1 MVSAGAR
8 DIEETLRSAEM
19 QWKEGLVKDMEETRL
34 EQPEHLVLRHADD
47 AVRELERLPRAYAE
61 PLVMGT
67 ENQGVDLP
75 ERSYRSF
82 GELFSGRPDTDR
94 PWQQL
99 VSGLRGWLGKRDR
112 FCLPFLPNGGGANF

>member
-1 MVSAGAR
+1 
-8 DIEETLRSAEM
+8 M

-99 VSGLRGWLGKRDR
+99 VSGLRGWLGEKRQVLLAFPSER
-112 FCLPFLPNGGGANF
+112 GRRKFLKLAEQDGLYPGPAL